1 MLASCSN
8 SFNNIQF
15 SCVFT
20 EVDVP
25 VNYSTPVSKYN
36 TYNSYASV
44 EERPT
49 VDSLLNELDNAHI
62 YAVPNG

>member
-1 MLASCSN
+1 MYYFALRPTD
-8 SFNNIQF
+8 I
-15 SCVFT
+15 
-20 EVDVP
+20 DVP

-36 TYNSYASV
+36 TYNSYATV

-49 VDSLLNELDNAHI
+49 MDSLLNELDNAHI